1 MSNIIGRIIETV
13 GGGLVFCLMA
23 LLPIGELYWLWMAF
37 QLSSFWMF
45 AMAFFPP
52 TILVAAP
59 VGAYSLIF
67 GIPDWVIYRFG

>member
-1 MSNIIGRIIETV
+1 MSNIIESIIETV
-13 GGGLVFCLMA
+13 GGVLMFCLMA
-23 LLPIGELYWLWMAF
+23 LLPIGWLYWFWMAV
-37 QLSSFWMF
+37 QLGSFGMF

-67 GIPDWVIYRFG
+67 EIPDWVIYRFG